1 LILYISGGEVQN
13 FTHPHTTPGHEF
25 QHGSV
30 SYPGSPEDYLIDG
43 FFFQDLSMGKLPGPK
58 KFPQHRGIA
67 WIRKLGIEVVPDEVE
82 EGFEVG
88 ITGVLN

>member
-1 LILYISGGEVQN
+1 
-13 FTHPHTTPGHEF
+13 
-25 QHGSV
+25 
-30 SYPGSPEDYLIDG
+30 
-43 FFFQDLSMGKLPGPK
+43 MGKLPGPK